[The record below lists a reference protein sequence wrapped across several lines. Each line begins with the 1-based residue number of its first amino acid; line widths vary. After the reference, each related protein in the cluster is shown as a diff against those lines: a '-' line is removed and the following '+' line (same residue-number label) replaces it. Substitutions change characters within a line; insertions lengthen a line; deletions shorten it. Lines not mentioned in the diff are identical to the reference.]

1 MEQTQ
6 AIENRATKSN
16 EEARVATRTSSASS
30 PGRAVAR
37 TGVRREGVGELV
49 FSMLPS
55 QSATADEG
63 GGQRLSRARRRALGL
78 SKVVAAAAETGR
90 MLRARKWELRVHS
103 QHFVVDVIW
112 TVDSKLANSPN
123 PTTTGTVGPSLEP
136 TIDHES
142 TGQMSLIRT
151 QSTVTNR

>member
-1 MEQTQ
+1 M
-6 AIENRATKSN
+6 
-16 EEARVATRTSSASS
+16 
-30 PGRAVAR
+30 AR

-55 QSATADEG
+55 QSATADEA

-103 QHFVVDVIW
+103 HHFVVDVIW
-112 TVDSKLANSPN
+112 TVDTKLAKSPKRN
-123 PTTTGTVGPSLEP
+123 
-136 TIDHES
+136 HEQLLLGLHLS
-142 TGQMSLIRT
+142 QP
-151 QSTVTNR
+151 